1 MKGNKSE
8 NFWQKLERPIIAL
21 GPLYDVTDAAFRRI
35 IAKYSKADIMFTE
48 FASADGLVHPIGGPK
63 VRELLRYS
71 EEERPIVA
79 QLFTSRPEKMRQAAA
94 LCAELGFDGVD
105 INMGCP
111 DKTIEKQGA
120 GAALLKNLPLAK
132 ELIKAAQTGAPALPI
147 SVKTRIGYNQME
159 IEEIIPA
166 LLAARPAALTLHLRT
181 RKEMSKALARW
192 ELMPR
197 IMELAKGSGTIILG
211 NGDVATPAEALEKVA
226 QYGGDGAMIGRGIFG
241 NPWLFNLEAGPP
253 SAKERLEALIEHI
266 ELFDQ
271 LHGERK
277 NFAVMKK
284 HFKAY
289 LPAEALAKEG
299 LVGFDGAHNLRD
311 ELMAAPT
318 ATEAVAI
325 IKRFLN
331 QSDLL

>member
-1 MKGNKSE
+1 MVKK
-8 NFWQKLERPIIAL
+8 NFWEKLERSIIAL
-21 GPLYDVTDAAFRRI
+21 GPLYDVTDAAFRQI
-35 IAKYSKADIMFTE
+35 IAKYGKPAVMFTE
-48 FASADGLVHPIGGPK
+48 FASADGLVHPVGREK

-79 QLFTSRPEKMRQAAA
+79 QLFTSHPEKMREAAA
-94 LCAELGFDGVD
+94 LCQELGFDGVD

-132 ELIKAAQTGAPALPI
+132 ELIKAAQAGAPNLPV
-147 SVKTRIGYNQME
+147 SVKTRIGYNQVE
-159 IEEIIPA
+159 IEEIVPA

-181 RKEMSKALARW
+181 RKEMSKASAHW

-197 IMELAKGSGTIILG
+197 IMELGKGSGVIILG
-211 NGDVATPAEALEKVA
+211 NGDVTTPAEAREKVA
-226 QYGGDGAMIGRGIFG
+226 QFGGDGAMIGRGIFG
-241 NPWLFNLEAGPP
+241 NPWLFSERTPDL
-253 SAKERLEALIEHI
+253 KERLEVLIEHI

-271 LHGERK
+271 LHSQHK

-289 LPAEALAKEG
+289 LPAIALAKEG
-299 LVGFDGAHNLRD
+299 LVGFDGAQ
-311 ELMAAPT
+311 ELHQKLMEAST
-318 ATEAVAI
+318 ASEATKI
-325 IKRFLN
+325 IDNFLH
-331 QSDLL
+331 

>member
-1 MKGNKSE
+1 MKRGKSE

-35 IAKYSKADIMFTE
+35 IVKYGKPDIMFTE
-48 FASADGLVHPIGGPK
+48 FASADGLVHPIGGAK

-79 QLFTSRPEKMRQAAA
+79 QLFTSHPEKMREAAA
-94 LCAELGFDGVD
+94 LCQELGFDGVD

-132 ELIKAAQTGAPALPI
+132 ELIKAAQAGAPNLPV
-147 SVKTRIGYNQME
+147 SVKTRIGYNQVE
-159 IEEIIPA
+159 IEEIVPA

-181 RKEMSKALARW
+181 RKEMSKASAHW

-211 NGDVATPAEALEKVA
+211 NGDVATPAEAREKVA
-226 QYGGDGAMIGRGIFG
+226 QHGGDGAMIGRGIFG

-253 SAKERLEALIEHI
+253 SAKERLEVLIEHI

-271 LHGERK
+271 LHGDRK

-289 LPAEALAKEG
+289 LTD
-299 LVGFDGAHNLRD
+299 FDGAHNLRD
-311 ELMAAPT
+311 ELMVAPT
-318 ATEAVAI
+318 AIEAVAI